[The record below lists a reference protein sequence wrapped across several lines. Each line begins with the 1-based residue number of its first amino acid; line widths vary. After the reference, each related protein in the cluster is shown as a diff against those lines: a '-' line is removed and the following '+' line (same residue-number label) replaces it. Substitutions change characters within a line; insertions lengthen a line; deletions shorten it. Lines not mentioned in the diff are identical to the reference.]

1 MAAEKKYGVM
11 VNQEGVTWH
20 EGRTL
25 EELVSICDWADE
37 KEESMEDFFG
47 DLAIIPKITREL
59 IEEIRSLKEEL
70 ASIRAV

>member
-11 VNQEGVTWH
+11 VNKEGVTWRD
-20 EGRTL
+20 GISL
-25 EELVSICDWADE
+25 EELESVCDWADQ
-37 KEESMEDFFG
+37 EEGSMEDYFG
-47 DLAIIPKITREL
+47 DLAVIPKITREL